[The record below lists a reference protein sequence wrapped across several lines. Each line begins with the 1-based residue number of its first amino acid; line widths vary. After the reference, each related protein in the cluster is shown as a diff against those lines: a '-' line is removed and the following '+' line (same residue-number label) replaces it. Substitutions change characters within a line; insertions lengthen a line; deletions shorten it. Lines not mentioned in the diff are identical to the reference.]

1 MENMEHYWQVASDL
15 INIIDMGITGY
26 LYYRLANPFLNKSRY
41 AKSVAVTYFLV
52 ILTAYFIPYEMSGMF
67 AYAMAV
73 TAVFVVMYL
82 IDKRNVEQKLFLA
95 VIMYLLD
102 WIVHGI
108 ITIPRNLLLKKIVN
122 SLYMGLRP
130 VLNFSCFIGV
140 EIVCSVCGV
149 LIWAFFIH
157 IIDKVYICKREN
169 MSKKELCMMLSTPCL
184 VLTGYGTFSFF
195 SVAYLADTQFY
206 IWNVHSEY
214 IWIKGLYQVI
224 SFIAIITE
232 IAIYQSI
239 KSGYGKEKENAVLA
253 EQIENMK
260 KHISEVEALYS
271 DIRGLKHDMGNHVMT
286 LENLFRKNEKGEAAR
301 YLTRLKEQLNEKA
314 SEIRTG
320 NPVTD
325 VIMKEKHKKAEENG
339 IAFDCNFYYPGGTK
353 INAFDISVILNNGI
367 NNALEGAMKC
377 GNPRISI
384 CSYQKN
390 NAYMIE
396 ITNNFTGQIVINE
409 ETGLPD
415 TTKKDRGEHGFGLI
429 NIRNVAEKYFGC
441 IDIEQ
446 KEESFMLSIM
456 LMLE

>member
-1 MENMEHYWQVASDL
+1 
-15 INIIDMGITGY
+15 
-26 LYYRLANPFLNKSRY
+26 
-41 AKSVAVTYFLV
+41 
-52 ILTAYFIPYEMSGMF
+52 
-67 AYAMAV
+67 
-73 TAVFVVMYL
+73 
-82 IDKRNVEQKLFLA
+82 
-95 VIMYLLD
+95 
-102 WIVHGI
+102 
-108 ITIPRNLLLKKIVN
+108 
-122 SLYMGLRP
+122 
-130 VLNFSCFIGV
+130 
-140 EIVCSVCGV
+140 
-149 LIWAFFIH
+149 
-157 IIDKVYICKREN
+157 
-169 MSKKELCMMLSTPCL
+169 
-184 VLTGYGTFSFF
+184 
-195 SVAYLADTQFY
+195 
-206 IWNVHSEY
+206 
-214 IWIKGLYQVI
+214 
-224 SFIAIITE
+224 
-232 IAIYQSI
+232 
-239 KSGYGKEKENAVLA
+239 
-253 EQIENMK
+253 
-260 KHISEVEALYS
+260 
-271 DIRGLKHDMGNHVMT
+271 MGNHVMT